1 MGRWGIGAR
10 VVAFLLPAYK
20 TGRYFFVVLRWS
32 MAYGFG
38 WGVGLPV

>member
-1 MGRWGIGAR
+1 MGNWCSGCD
-10 VVAFLLPAYK
+10 FLVPAYK

-38 WGVGLPV
+38 RGVGLPV